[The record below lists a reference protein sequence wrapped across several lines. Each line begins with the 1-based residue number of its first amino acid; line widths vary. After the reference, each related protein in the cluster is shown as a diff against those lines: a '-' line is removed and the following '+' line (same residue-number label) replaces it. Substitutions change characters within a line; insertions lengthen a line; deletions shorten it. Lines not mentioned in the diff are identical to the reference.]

1 MEDDFKNNFSIE
13 EVVRFWNRVGK
24 DYDRKNIRFKK
35 AHFQRYT
42 ESIKYLDLK
51 PGERILNIWS
61 RTGEAVEFLRG
72 KEPALEI
79 TNLEVSEGLMEVAR
93 RKFPRE
99 KFLKTDLENLDFED
113 NYFHHILSL
122 ETLEH
127 TPRPLK
133 LLQEFYRVL
142 KPGGTLVLS
151 LPPQTAEF
159 GERFSLVFLGN
170 HGEGP
175 HKFISSKI
183 VKEMLKEVSFKL
195 ILHRGTLLIPLG
207 PAWLIKFGEKIIE
220 KFQNTFISEL
230 GIRQFYIC
238 KK

>member
-1 MEDDFKNNFSIE
+1 MENNFKNNFSIE
-13 EVVRFWNRVGK
+13 EVACFWNKVSK
-24 DYDRKNIRFKK
+24 DYDRKNFRFRK

-51 PGERILNIWS
+51 PGDRILNLWS
-61 RTGEAVEFLRG
+61 RTGEAVEFLRN
-72 KEPALEI
+72 KEPQIEI
-79 TNLEVSEGLMEVAR
+79 INMETSDGLMEIAR
-93 RKFPRE
+93 KKFPGE

-113 NYFHHILSL
+113 NYFNHILSL

-127 TPRPLK
+127 TPCPLK
-133 LLQEFYRVL
+133 LLGEFYRVL
-142 KPGGTLVLS
+142 KPGGTLILS
-151 LPPQTAEF
+151 LPPHTAELA
-159 GERFSLVFLGN
+159 EKISSLFFGN

-175 HKFISSKI
+175 HKFLPSKI
-183 VKEMLKEVSFKL
+183 VKELLKDANFKF
-195 ILHRGTLLIPLG
+195 ILHRGTLLIPFG
-207 PAWLIKFGEKIIE
+207 PSWLINFGEKIIE